1 MSDVQLG
8 VTKDGGSCELVDISL
23 IDSLAIVY
31 SSSSSSSGHE
41 GQSRP
46 LWGVQFLR
54 PGGTYGVG
62 GDLSPLT
69 YGRWIIPILTRGG
82 GIFDNMPNQ
91 IHMYSYSHLI
101 WKYST
106 WPVTQVV
113 FCSFNNHCSVIN
125 HSDTFSLQCSWLKR
139 VWILICY
146 WKKNLL
152 YV

>member
-31 SSSSSSSGHE
+31 SSSSSSGHE

-69 YGRWIIPILTRGG
+69 YGGWIIPISSVGQ
-82 GIFDNMPNQ
+82 IF
-91 IHMYSYSHLI
+91 
-101 WKYST
+101 
-106 WPVTQVV
+106 
-113 FCSFNNHCSVIN
+113 
-125 HSDTFSLQCSWLKR
+125 
-139 VWILICY
+139 
-146 WKKNLL
+146 
-152 YV
+152 